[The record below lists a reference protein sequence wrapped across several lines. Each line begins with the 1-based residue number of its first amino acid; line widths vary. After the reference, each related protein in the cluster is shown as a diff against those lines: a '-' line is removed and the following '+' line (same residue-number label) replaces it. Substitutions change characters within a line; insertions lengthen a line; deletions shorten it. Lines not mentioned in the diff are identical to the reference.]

1 MNSRGGKDASARP
14 AVKSKGTGSEAILTR
29 VISAVVALPPVIAA
43 IYFGSPWFGG
53 LVLLCCGL
61 LVWEWARLCGLA
73 SSSGAVFIS
82 QVTVLGAVLA
92 ATVHRVDLGF
102 IVLAVGLAA
111 TGLLS
116 FGGRRLTAAGGGG
129 TGTVWTATGIVYI
142 GMPAMLLVWIRDDLG
157 LVAALWLF
165 ALVWATDT
173 GAYAFGRLIG
183 GPKLAPRISPNK
195 TWAGLIGGMICAS
208 AVGAGVAHY
217 EGNPAIWG
225 LMALS
230 ATLAVAAQCGDL
242 FESWVKRR
250 FHVKDAGSI
259 MPGHGGLLDRV
270 DGLLAAAAI
279 VAAIGHI
286 GGQEGLSWM

>member
-1 MNSRGGKDASARP
+1 M
-14 AVKSKGTGSEAILTR
+14 
-29 VISAVVALPPVIAA
+29 PPVIAA

-61 LVWEWARLCGLA
+61 LVWEWMRLCGLA
-73 SSSGAVFIS
+73 SSTGAVFVS
-82 QVTVLGAVLA
+82 QVSVLGAVLA
-92 ATVHRVDLGF
+92 ATLHRVDLGF

-116 FGGRRLTAAGGGG
+116 MGGGRVTAAGGQG
-129 TGTVWTATGIVYI
+129 TRTLWAAMGIVYI

-157 LVAALWLF
+157 LWVALGLF

-183 GPKLAPRISPNK
+183 GAKLAPRISPNK
-195 TWAGLIGGMICAS
+195 TWAGLIGGMICAA
-208 AVGAGVAHY
+208 AVGAGVAQY
-217 EGNPAIWG
+217 TGNQAVWMM
-225 LMALS
+225 MALS
-230 ATLAVAAQCGDL
+230 AVLAVTAQSGDL

-279 VAAIGHI
+279 VAAIGYI
-286 GGQEGLSWM
+286 GGQEGLLWM